1 MQCATTINK
10 RRRLPLL
17 MVSQIYLCVF
27 KPRKSES
34 KIRQKKIIFFV
45 HKAQIFNKNATK
57 NILFF
62 LRPKS
67 FLFFRSTKNYTIF
80 THYGYFSFILLLW
93 FIFPSL
99 QTRQQTRAFR
109 RRREIKKEEK
119 TTFHRFFFTFNFILA
134 KQDQCNSHS
143 WQSSGMGTSLS
154 MPFFL

>member
-10 RRRLPLL
+10 RRRPSLL
-17 MVSQIYLCVF
+17 TVSQIYLCIF
-27 KPRKSES
+27 KPRKSEP
-34 KIRQKKIIFFV
+34 KTHQKKSSFLYTK
-45 HKAQIFNKNATK
+45 HKSLTKMRLK

-62 LRPKS
+62 LRPKF

-80 THYGYFSFILLLW
+80 TYYGYFSFILLLW

-109 RRREIKKEEK
+109 RCREIKKEEK
-119 TTFHRFFFTFNFILA
+119 TTLHHFFFPFNFILA
-134 KQDQCNSHS
+134 KQDQCNLHS